1 MNHKKVPDN
10 ITEIMSKTDEKRQ
23 ILNRHKHRKKKRGI
37 RKRNDGYKSMI
48 ELKQEKEKETQEKK
62 KRQIVNRGRR
72 CNNQHGKEIETP

>member
-48 ELKQEKEKETQEKK
+48 ELKQEKEKET
-62 KRQIVNRGRR
+62 
-72 CNNQHGKEIETP
+72 